1 MKKQIILASSSK
13 HRKKLLK
20 QLKIQFKIVP
30 PNIDESRYKK
40 ESVNSYV
47 KRLSIEKALFVAKKY
62 KKSLVIG
69 SDEVAVVNNQIL
81 GKPLT
86 KNTAINQLSYLSNKI
101 VIFKTG
107 LCVIDSDTLKKYTTV
122 VNFKVHMNKIT
133 KKEIISFI
141 KNEDMLHCAGS
152 IRIEGLAIAFVKK
165 MNGIDPSSVVGL
177 PILKLINFLKRFDY
191 NILTK

>member
-1 MKKQIILASSSK
+1 
-13 HRKKLLK
+13 
-20 QLKIQFKIVP
+20 
-30 PNIDESRYKK
+30 
-40 ESVNSYV
+40 
-47 KRLSIEKALFVAKKY
+47 
-62 KKSLVIG
+62 
-69 SDEVAVVNNQIL
+69 
-81 GKPLT
+81 
-86 KNTAINQLSYLSNKI
+86 LSNKI

-133 KKEIISFI
+133 KKEIISYI